1 MITRWY
7 YLAYPYLPTILEN
20 GTILL
25 RWDISNIVGQ
35 LFSLSVASSE
45 VVMFLSTYLLVA
57 KKYRFYIVVSIWSE
71 TTIWLLLS
79 FFYCFFRL
87 YIIKAVISSVYE
99 LFCFFRCTEKKIKN
113 WRTRVAEFVSFILSP
128 SLERFQY
135 TILKNTCWEKNK
147 IEIIYFS
154 RWIVSSLSR
163 EMNYVTHIKM
173 KNELKKKW
181 ASIFHYVIFILSVI
195 GIYWIIELREVF

>member
-57 KKYRFYIVVSIWSE
+57 KKYRFYIVVSICCSE

-79 FFYCFFRL
+79 FFYYFFRL

-113 WRTRVAEFVSFILSP
+113 WRTRVAEFVSFILLP

-135 TILKNTCWEKNK
+135 TILKNAEKKQNRD
-147 IEIIYFS
+147 FS